1 MDNVNKHNTIT
12 ANVNGRTNFLL
23 TLFLCYLL
31 NVSGYSLFNYTEG
44 YHTVIIIRRRIPK
57 G

>member
-44 YHTVIIIRRRIPK
+44 YHTVIIRRRIPK